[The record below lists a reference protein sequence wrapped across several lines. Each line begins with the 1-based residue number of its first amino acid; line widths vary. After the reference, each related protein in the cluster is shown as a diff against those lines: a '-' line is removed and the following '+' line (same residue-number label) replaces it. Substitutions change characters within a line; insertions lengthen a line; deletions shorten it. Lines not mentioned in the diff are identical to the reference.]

1 MRDVAIL
8 FIHLVVTVARMFG
21 LGSARSIVAESLLV
35 KYALF
40 ILNRLRVRAPD
51 LRPRARLIP
60 GLRAILMR
68 PARLVC
74 SAVILKLFAILG
86 FHRALVKRK
95 CRLLFTPE
103 NRDKPGSKGPS
114 AQLICAIIEMKRRK
128 PSFPYQRI
136 DAQASLVFDIEID
149 KDVVRPV
156 RFARK
161 RVSEAGMTCRPFF
174 SKTWRCGRAQTSTPT
189 NFTCWLFLTE
199 ERQHQGAFLRE
210 SGRVEPGAGVPQAAP
225 LSPHQDH

>member
-51 LRPRARLIP
+51 LRPRARLIA

-74 SAVILKLFAILG
+74 LAVILKLFAILG

-114 AQLICAIIEMKRRK
+114 AQLICAIIEMKRTTR
-128 PSFPYQRI
+128 
-136 DAQASLVFDIEID
+136 ASLTSASPP
-149 KDVVRPV
+149 RPLWSSIS
-156 RFARK
+156 RSIRMWCDA
-161 RVSEAGMTCRPFF
+161 CDL
-174 SKTWRCGRAQTSTPT
+174 Q
-189 NFTCWLFLTE
+189 
-199 ERQHQGAFLRE
+199 E
-210 SGRVEPGAGVPQAAP
+210 SGCRRPA
-225 LSPHQDH
+225 